1 VPQTSNLKRGWS
13 QGLGCAAGSWLAAK
27 GATHWHRETTIFF
40 NCVISNT
47 NPSQASETA
56 APFKLASQQSPPAQ
70 SQPAS
75 SACHSGHCTEDGK
88 WPLWHT
94 HITGRAAHCDGGGM
108 WPKMERRRASE
119 THSAARALG
128 CSSQTG
134 EGVPEAPDS
143 RNVGGKRARQFLAA
157 AYTLHSQSDRCELR
171 AHVLQAVAYYC
182 AAAEDRLADP
192 SLISASECVSEAGLS
207 WLQSIA
213 WARTS

>member
-1 VPQTSNLKRGWS
+1 
-13 QGLGCAAGSWLAAK
+13 
-27 GATHWHRETTIFF
+27 
-40 NCVISNT
+40 
-47 NPSQASETA
+47 
-56 APFKLASQQSPPAQ
+56 
-70 SQPAS
+70 
-75 SACHSGHCTEDGK
+75 
-88 WPLWHT
+88 
-94 HITGRAAHCDGGGM
+94 M
-108 WPKMERRRASE
+108 WPKMERRRPSSRSVACAE

-134 EGVPEAPDS
+134 EGVSEAPDS

-171 AHVLQAVAYYC
+171 VHVLQAVAYYG

>member
-1 VPQTSNLKRGWS
+1 MLRGPLTGTEKPQ
-13 QGLGCAAGSWLAAK
+13 
-27 GATHWHRETTIFF
+27 
-40 NCVISNT
+40 
-47 NPSQASETA
+47 
-56 APFKLASQQSPPAQ
+56 
-70 SQPAS
+70 S
-75 SACHSGHCTEDGK
+75 SST
-88 WPLWHT
+88 
-94 HITGRAAHCDGGGM
+94 
-108 WPKMERRRASE
+108 RASE

-143 RNVGGKRARQFLAA
+143 RNVGGKPARQFLAA
-157 AYTLHSQSDRCELR
+157 AYTLHSQSDPCELR

-192 SLISASECVSEAGLS
+192 SLISASECVSEAGLP